1 MSIRDILQEPAVDG
15 VVHLAIAL
23 GVIVYCL
30 VGFRRA
36 GHRLRYGIILP
47 IGVVL
52 LFGAVL
58 RLAGAAR
65 VPWLDVVG
73 GVIALLVF
81 LGLCL
86 GYLVLTVFLLVN
98 GVTIMRKEGRRPATL
113 LSFAA
118 GAWMVLLPA
127 LPVVLAATGALR
139 RDVVLVVFAAIY
151 SVVFAATA
159 YVAFF
164 FLGFLISAVG
174 YRKLARRFAP
184 DAIIVLG
191 AGLKGEEPTP
201 LLAGRLDRGLEV
213 YHRETA
219 RGRAPVMIPS
229 GGQGPD
235 EVIPEGE
242 AMRRYLADRGVPA
255 EHLRPETRSTTTL
268 ENLLFSRE
276 LLDDPARPV
285 VVATSDYHVYRAA
298 MFLRKAGLRG
308 RVVGSR
314 TAGYYVPS
322 AFLREYAAVLVT
334 NRWAHLL
341 AFAPI
346 VVLILA
352 FYGVV
357 LAQVV

>member
-235 EVIPEGE
+235 EVIAEGE

-255 EHLRPETRSTTTL
+255 STCA
-268 ENLLFSRE
+268 RR
-276 LLDDPARPV
+276 PARPPPWRTSCSPGSCWTTPPDPWWSPR
-285 VVATSDYHVYRAA
+285 ATTTCIGPRCSCGKPGCAGAWWARA
-298 MFLRKAGLRG
+298 RPGTTSPR
-308 RVVGSR
+308 RSCGSTR
-314 TAGYYVPS
+314 
-322 AFLREYAAVLVT
+322 RC
-334 NRWAHLL
+334 W
-341 AFAPI
+341 
-346 VVLILA
+346 
-352 FYGVV
+352 
-357 LAQVV
+357 